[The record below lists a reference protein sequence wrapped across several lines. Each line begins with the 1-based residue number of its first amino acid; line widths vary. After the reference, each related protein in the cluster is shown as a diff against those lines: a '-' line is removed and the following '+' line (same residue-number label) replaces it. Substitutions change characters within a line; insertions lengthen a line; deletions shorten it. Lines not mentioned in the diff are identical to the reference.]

1 MAFDTTCLIHGFGA
15 QIFHLV
21 LNLGLD
27 LINQII
33 KYVKWIIEMNKGS
46 NKTTIW
52 KIWYQGN
59 CDLAILC
66 LVQSQ
71 DVIFSCLTELLKQ
84 QKLNFK
90 ITELTTEFN
99 CWIYG
104 FTSEEI
110 FAISLSYLE

>member
-1 MAFDTTCLIHGFGA
+1 MVFDTTCLIHGFGA

-71 DVIFSCLTELLKQ
+71 DVIFSCLTEL
-84 QKLNFK
+84 
-90 ITELTTEFN
+90 TTEFN